1 MKKSAVEKVMGALG
15 GQSLFLLTNMLSF
28 LIVVKIFSP
37 GEFAS
42 WGFYLSL
49 MALLDG
55 IRQGLIQNGL
65 TRYLIQYPKREKSL
79 LSSALVLHLGF
90 IGLLSLVLYAFA
102 GPISEF
108 WNLPEMEV
116 LLRYSW
122 LSLLSSGSL
131 QSLYSLLFAKGK
143 SRTYFF
149 LNLYYL
155 LGTGLV
161 LLVLSSSK
169 QIGLLELLWA
179 QSVVGLLLVVYGGI
193 SGGILAFARPSLF
206 WIGKLLAFGKHV
218 AGTNA
223 FSLLFQKADLWMIGY
238 FLDAKSVALFLLA
251 TKVIQY
257 IDLPLSALSQM
268 IYPRLAATDRC
279 NDATELNFE
288 LARAILLLFA
298 LILPG
303 VLLVLMFSDS
313 IILLLSTGQYLEAAP
328 LIILLSL
335 ASLAKPWGRVL
346 GMALDA
352 SGKPEINLQMLA
364 ISLIINVVGNAIL
377 IPIYGVIGAAFATS
391 MSTVLTIVIGQ
402 IRIRRYL
409 DILPFNKQA
418 MLIWSILTKQLK
430 LKIA

>member
-1 MKKSAVEKVMGALG
+1 MKKTAIEKVMGALG

-28 LIVVKIFSP
+28 LVVVKIFSP

-65 TRYLIQYPKREKSL
+65 TRYLIQYPKREKPL
-79 LSSALVLHLGF
+79 LSSASVLHLGF
-90 IGLLSLVLYAFA
+90 IGILSLLLAAFA
-102 GPISEF
+102 GPISAF
-108 WNLPEMEV
+108 WNLPEMEI

-122 LSLLSSGSL
+122 LTLMASGTL
-131 QSLYSLLFAKGK
+131 QSVYSLLFAKGK
-143 SRTYFF
+143 TRTYFF
-149 LNLYYL
+149 INLYYL
-155 LGTGLV
+155 IGMGLV
-161 LLVLSSSK
+161 LLYLSLTN
-169 QIGLLELLWA
+169 QIGLLQLLWA
-179 QSVVGLLLVVYGGI
+179 QSVIGLLLAGYGGLQV
-193 SGGILAFARPSLF
+193 GIFSMARPSLF
-206 WIGKLLAFGKHV
+206 WIRRLLSFGKHV

-238 FLDAKSVALFLLA
+238 FLDAKAVALFLLA

-268 IYPRLAATDRC
+268 IYPRLAATDRSK
-279 NDATELNFE
+279 DTIQLNFE
-288 LARAILLLFA
+288 LARGILLLFA

-352 SGKPEINLQMLA
+352 TGKPQINLHMLA

-402 IRIRRYL
+402 IRIRKYL
-409 DILPFNKQA
+409 DILPFNQQTL
-418 MLIWSILTKQLK
+418 LIWSILTKHLK
-430 LKIA
+430 LKTA